1 MAANEI
7 ALAALDLAQAL
18 QNKAPGLREQYLAAE
33 SHATRLKAECDRAS
47 MAPKRLASFKVKVGA
62 DYQCPRC
69 FIESERHSALLP
81 LGNGRSDVLRCKHCH
96 YETSVG

>member
-18 QNKAPGLREQYLAAE
+18 QNKAAGLREQYLAAN
-33 SHATRLKAECDRAS
+33 SHATRPKAECDRAS
-47 MAPKRLASFKVKVGA
+47 MAPKRLASFKVKIGA

-81 LGNGRSDVLRCKHCH
+81 QGNGRSDVLRCKHCH